1 MDPISLVGLIAAGAQ
16 NVMGSAGGFLSSAMQ
31 YQQNKKLQDRA
42 FQHQIRMFRNQHQ
55 WQVEDLR
62 KAGLNPILSTHSASG
77 ASASPTASVSAPDFS
92 NFGNPV
98 DSLVKMQGFSSA
110 RDLQKF
116 NRENHEIELAQKE
129 ADLAIRELTA
139 ENIRS
144 DIALK
149 GSNSALNML
158 EVNRR
163 SRDWYKRFEDLRD
176 IRNTYKGT
184 TRFGRLVDDFEGQMM
199 RTLMNLNN
207 TEPNSALRIS
217 KPALRSNFTKYQYK
231 YHKN

>member
-1 MDPISLVGLIAAGAQ
+1 MLNFGGGL
-16 NVMGSAGGFLSSAMQ
+16 LSSAIQ
-31 YQQNKKLQDRA
+31 YKYQKELQDRA
-42 FQHQIRMFRNQHQ
+42 FKHQIKMFKNAHQ
-55 WQVEDLR
+55 WEVDDLR
-62 KAGLNPILSTHSASG
+62 DAGLNPILSAHSASG
-77 ASASPTASVSAPDFS
+77 ASSAPTASVSAPDLS
-92 NFGNPV
+92 TFGNPI

-116 NRENHEIELAQKE
+116 NRENHKIELAQKE

-199 RTLMNLNN
+199 RTLMNLNE
-207 TEPNSALRIS
+207 TEPNSAIRIS
-217 KPALRSNFTKYQYK
+217 KPPSKSNFTKYQYK